1 MRTAMASLL
10 LRLTPS
16 RSRGPHV
23 PPMLPESR
31 PEAAH
36 G

>member
-1 MRTAMASLL
+1 LL
-10 LRLTPS
+10 LRLTQS
-16 RSRGPHV
+16 HSLGPHV
-23 PPMLPESR
+23 PPLPESR